1 MFLVR
6 LRRMVRLKNY
16 LKFFR
21 LKQTE
26 YGKYFYICDVVMYG
40 HMLKQPD
47 ICLSGPPDTYND

>member
-1 MFLVR
+1 MEC
-6 LRRMVRLKNY
+6 MKKY

-40 HMLKQPD
+40 HMRKQPN

>member
-1 MFLVR
+1 
-6 LRRMVRLKNY
+6 MVRLKNY

-40 HMLKQPD
+40 LETYKLYKQG
-47 ICLSGPPDTYND
+47 LELE

>member
-6 LRRMVRLKNY
+6 PRCMVRLKNY

-26 YGKYFYICDVVMYG
+26 YGKY
-40 HMLKQPD
+40 LKRIAEQD
-47 ICLSGPPDTYND
+47 YKQYKEIFEGDLFNAN